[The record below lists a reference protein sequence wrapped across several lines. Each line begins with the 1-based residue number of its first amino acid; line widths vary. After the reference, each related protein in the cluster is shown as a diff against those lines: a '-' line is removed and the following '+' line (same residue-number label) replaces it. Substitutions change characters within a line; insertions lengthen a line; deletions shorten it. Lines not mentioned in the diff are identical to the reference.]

1 MAKTVREVLNRAY
14 EGLPTY
20 RATFA
25 DLNAPAGLAVT
36 LKGATGVIVRVKT
49 VHVGVPAAD
58 QAPLSVRKYSTAE
71 SAGTP
76 GTTPQLV
83 PLDSTSPAARATLAI
98 YTAAATAGTLL
109 GEVFE
114 EDILARDS
122 GVANQD
128 IRGDRAHVEFGKN
141 GCQAVTLRTALEGM
155 GIVLSAGSNPLNGYI
170 EWTEEIATADPTP
183 PVA

>member
-1 MAKTVREVLNRAY
+1 MAKTDREVLNRAY

-25 DLNAPAGLAVT
+25 DLNAPAGLAAT
-36 LKGATGVIVRVKT
+36 LKGAAGVIVRVKT
-49 VHVGVPAAD
+49 VHVDVPAAD
-58 QAPLSVRKYSTAE
+58 QAPLIIRKYSTAE

-76 GTTPQLV
+76 GTTPQRV
-83 PLDSTSPAARATLAI
+83 PLDSTSPDARATLAV
-98 YTAAATAGTLL
+98 YTAAATAGTSL

-114 EDILARDS
+114 ADILARDT

-141 GCQAVTLRTALEGM
+141 GCQPVTLRTAAEGI
-155 GIVLSAGSNPLNGYI
+155 GIVLAAGSNPLNGYI
-170 EWTEEIATADPTP
+170 EWTEEPAIADPTP
-183 PVA
+183 PVS